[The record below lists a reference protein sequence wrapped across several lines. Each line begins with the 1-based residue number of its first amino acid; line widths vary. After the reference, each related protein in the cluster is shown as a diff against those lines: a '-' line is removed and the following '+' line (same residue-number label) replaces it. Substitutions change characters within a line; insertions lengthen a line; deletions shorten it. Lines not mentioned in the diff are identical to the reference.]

1 MRLRARHAGLM
12 LATAI
17 CLTNT
22 GMPASPE
29 SVSGNPD
36 EIERFCSN
44 IADSARD
51 RRYVMQAEELK
62 TLQQDIDSRMKQLED
77 KRVEYESWMVRR
89 EKFIEQATENVV
101 KIYAGMK
108 PDAAAE
114 RLAQLEAGLAAA
126 ILLKLE
132 PRRSGVILNE
142 MDSKAAAT
150 LTSIMVHAARRSD
163 PT

>member
-1 MRLRARHAGLM
+1 
-12 LATAI
+12 
-17 CLTNT
+17 
-22 GMPASPE
+22 
-29 SVSGNPD
+29 
-36 EIERFCSN
+36 
-44 IADSARD
+44 
-51 RRYVMQAEELK
+51 
-62 TLQQDIDSRMKQLED
+62 
-77 KRVEYESWMVRR
+77 
-89 EKFIEQATENVV
+89 
-101 KIYAGMK
+101 MK

>member
-1 MRLRARHAGLM
+1 MRLRAKHAGLA

-29 SVSGNPD
+29 AISARPD

-62 TLQQDIDSRMKQLED
+62 TLQQEID
-77 KRVEYESWMVRR
+77 KRMALLEEKRAEYESWMNRR

-101 KIYAGMK
+101 KIYSGMK

-114 RLAQLEAGLAAA
+114 RLAQLDASLAAA

-132 PRRSGVILNE
+132 PRKSGVILNE
-142 MDSKAAAT
+142 MNSKAAAT